1 MRADTLSRERLNGW
15 LDQAATGRVALVVA
29 EAGFGKTTLL
39 ERLGTE
45 QPAAN
50 RLVPPRPR

>member
-15 LDQAATGRVALVVA
+15 LDRAATGRVALIVA

-39 ERLGTE
+39 ADWARGAR
-45 QPAAN
+45 AAHGVVSA
-50 RLVPPRPR
+50 RAR